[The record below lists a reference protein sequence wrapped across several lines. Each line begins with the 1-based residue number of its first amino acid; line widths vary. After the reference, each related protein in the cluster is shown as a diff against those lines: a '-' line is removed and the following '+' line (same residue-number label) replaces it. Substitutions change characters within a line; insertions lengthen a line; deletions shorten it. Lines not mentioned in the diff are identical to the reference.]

1 MKKGKFG
8 IGLPAFAVLAFLL
21 AVFNQTLAGL
31 VLLGFVILE
40 EKDEWLTKQCM
51 QALILGLMEPFV
63 SAVLNGFNI
72 FRSVPVLK
80 VIPGTVN
87 GFIEKIVTIICLIWA
102 FIALSKVKKGEDA
115 GVPIAH
121 KFADWA
127 YGFVNAYAPAKPVQG
142 TPVQQNMPQG
152 SASAPQDNAV
162 VRCPK
167 CGTVV
172 PNGADFCPNCG
183 TKVK

>member
-63 SAVLNGFNI
+63 RAVLTGFNI
-72 FRSVPVLK
+72 FSSVPVLK

-115 GVPIAH
+115 CVPIAH
-121 KFADWA
+121 KFAEWA
-127 YGFVNAYAPAKPVQG
+127 YSFVNAYAP
-142 TPVQQNMPQG
+142 VQQSMPQG
-152 SASAPQDNAV
+152 NASAPQENAE

-167 CGTVV
+167 CGTMV